1 MPESQSLWHAEVLP
15 DGWARAA
22 ADLAARS
29 ALSGFYLAGGTGLAL
44 YLGHRRSIDLDLFSE
59 SDFGSADLRDRLRNL
74 EGLRKLETA
83 PGTVHLELH
92 DVKVSFLHYPY
103 PLLFPARQFEV
114 LGVADPRDIACMKLE
129 AVANRG
135 SRRDFIDL
143 YQAAQ
148 TYGLRDI
155 VEWFGTKYAAVSYN
169 RVHLFKALTY
179 FRDAEEQPLPDM
191 LVPLGWDEVRTFFVR
206 EAPRLI

>member
-1 MPESQSLWHAEVLP
+1 MPESEPVWHAEVLP
-15 DGWARAA
+15 EGWARAA

-29 ALSGFYLAGGTGLAL
+29 VLSGFYLAGGTGLAL
-44 YLGHRRSIDLDLFSE
+44 YLGHRRSVDLDLFSE
-59 SDFGSADLRDRLRNL
+59 SDFGSAGVRDRLRNL
-74 EGLRKLETA
+74 EGLRKLEIA

-103 PLLFPARQFEV
+103 PLRFPTRQFEV
-114 LGVADPRDIACMKLE
+114 LDVADSRDIACMKLE

-143 YQAAQ
+143 YQAARI
-148 TYGLRDI
+148 YGLRDI
-155 VEWFGTKYAAVSYN
+155 VEWFGSKYEAVSYN
-169 RVHLFKALTY
+169 HVHLFKSLTY
-179 FRDAEEQPLPDM
+179 FRDAEEQPMPDM
-191 LVPLGWDEVRTFFVR
+191 LVPIEWDTVRTFFVR